1 MATAPNPQVHAMR
14 WKTLGVLAL
23 SLLIIGL
30 DNTILNVALPT
41 LQEEFGASPSKL
53 QWMVDSYLL
62 VFAGLL
68 LVFGT
73 LGDRFGRKLALQA
86 GVSIF
91 GLASLGALFVD
102 SAGGVIAVRAAMG
115 VGAALIMPATL
126 SIIAN
131 VFTGEERGKAI
142 GIWAALA
149 AIGIGLG
156 PLAGGLLLE
165 WFEWSSI
172 FLVNV
177 PFAVAALL
185 LGIRYVPESR
195 DPRPGAFDLLGAA
208 LSTAGFS
215 ILVYAI
221 IEAPEHGW
229 LSGFV
234 VASLGASVAL
244 LATFLWWERRVAEP
258 MLDLGFFRNARF
270 SVSTAAVSVA
280 FFALLGAMFALT
292 QYLQFAHGYSA
303 IEAGAVMSPM
313 ALGLMIGA
321 GSSSKA
327 VKRVGTSKGV
337 AAGLTGLATLLALTA
352 LWGPDTGTL
361 TLVAWFFG
369 LTLAMGW
376 VMAPATDAV
385 VGAVPAAKSGVASA
399 TNTVARMVSGA
410 LGVAIVGSIVSS
422 LYANDVEGSLGGLPA
437 PAREA
442 AGESIG
448 AANAIAGQLPPE
460 AGSTLMAS
468 AGDAFVDAMATGLV
482 VAAALSA
489 AAAVVVARVLSRRPV
504 ERAPQPQV
512 SAENGVMIEAAVA
525 SRQRRA

>member
-1 MATAPNPQVHAMR
+1 
-14 WKTLGVLAL
+14 
-23 SLLIIGL
+23 
-30 DNTILNVALPT
+30 
-41 LQEEFGASPSKL
+41 
-53 QWMVDSYLL
+53 MVDSYLL

-73 LGDRFGRKLALQA
+73 LGDRYGRKLALQA

-91 GLASLGALFVD
+91 GLASLAAPLASSSGQ
-102 SAGGVIAVRAAMG
+102 VITVRAAMG

-149 AIGIGLG
+149 AVGIGLG

-165 WFEWSSI
+165 WFPWWSV
-172 FLVNV
+172 FMVNV
-177 PFAVAALL
+177 PFAVAALA

-195 DPRPGAFDLLGAA
+195 DPRPGSFDLLGAA

-221 IEAPEHGW
+221 IEAPEKGW
-229 LSGFV
+229 TSGMV
-234 VASLGASVAL
+234 IGSLAASLVLLGAFVA
-244 LATFLWWERRVAEP
+244 WERRIAEP

-270 SVSTAAVSVA
+270 SVGTAAVSAA
-280 FFALLGAMFALT
+280 FFALLGGIFALT

-303 IEAGAVMSPM
+303 IEAGAIMTPM

-321 GSSSKA
+321 GSSSQA
-327 VKRVGTSKGV
+327 VARLGTSRVV
-337 AAGLTGLATLLALTA
+337 AAGLFGVALMLGVTTLWDPSTSAFVLT
-352 LWGPDTGTL
+352 
-361 TLVAWFFG
+361 AWFFG

-385 VGAVPAAKSGVASA
+385 VGAVPAAKTGVASA

-410 LGVAIVGSIVSS
+410 LGVAIIGSLVSS
-422 LYANDVEGSLGGLPA
+422 LYSNKVEGSLGALPPPLQTQA
-437 PAREA
+437 ED
-442 AGESIG
+442 SIG
-448 AANAIAGQLPPE
+448 AANAIAAQLPPQ
-460 AGSTLMAS
+460 AAS
-468 AGDAFVDAMATGLV
+468 DLLATTGDAFTQAMGIGLAV
-482 VAAALSA
+482 GAALVA
-489 AAAVVVARVLSRRPV
+489 AAAVLVLRLLPAREVVA
-504 ERAPQPQV
+504 APEVRELEPRLLADTDQ
-512 SAENGVMIEAAVA
+512 AA
-525 SRQRRA
+525 

>member
-1 MATAPNPQVHAMR
+1 MTIDAVQYARR
-14 WKTLGVLAL
+14 WKTLGVLSL
-23 SLLIIGL
+23 SLVILGI
-30 DNTILNVALPT
+30 DTSILNVALPT
-41 LQEEFGASPSKL
+41 LQDEFGASASKL

-73 LGDRFGRKLALQA
+73 LGDRYGRKLALQA

-91 GLASLGALFVD
+91 GLASLAAPLA
-102 SAGGVIAVRAAMG
+102 SSSNQVITVRAAMG

-149 AIGIGLG
+149 AVGIGLG

-165 WFEWSSI
+165 WFPWWSV
-172 FLVNV
+172 FMVNV
-177 PFAVAALL
+177 PFAVAALA

-195 DPRPGAFDLLGAA
+195 DPRPGSFDLLGAA

-221 IEAPEHGW
+221 IEAPEKGW
-229 LSGFV
+229 TSALVIGSLT
-234 VASLGASVAL
+234 ASLVLLGAFVA
-244 LATFLWWERRVAEP
+244 WERRIAEP

-270 SVSTAAVSVA
+270 SVGTAAVSTA
-280 FFALLGAMFALT
+280 FFALLGGIFALT

-303 IEAGAVMSPM
+303 IEAGAIMTPM
-313 ALGLMIGA
+313 ALGLAIGA

-327 VKRVGTSKGV
+327 VARLGTSRVV
-337 AAGLTGLATLLALTA
+337 AAGLFGVALMLGVTTLWDPSTSAYVLT
-352 LWGPDTGTL
+352 
-361 TLVAWFFG
+361 AWFFG

-410 LGVAIVGSIVSS
+410 LGVAIIGSLVSS
-422 LYANDVEGSLGGLPA
+422 LYSNKVEGSLGALPPPLQTQA
-437 PAREA
+437 ED
-442 AGESIG
+442 SIG
-448 AANAIAGQLPPE
+448 AANAIAAQLPPQ
-460 AGSTLMAS
+460 AAS
-468 AGDAFVDAMATGLV
+468 DLLATTGDAFTQAMGIGLTV
-482 VAAALSA
+482 GAALVA
-489 AAAVVVARVLSRRPV
+489 AAAVLVLRLLPAREAVAEPEVRELEPRVL
-504 ERAPQPQV
+504 ANTDQ
-512 SAENGVMIEAAVA
+512 AA
-525 SRQRRA
+525 